1 MKLPIRAAQAGA
13 LLLPL
18 GLFSGGCELM
28 IAGPR
33 AQATDQWE
41 KTYAVGESAT
51 LEIENTNGAI
61 EVRTHAAPNIYVK
74 AHRTA
79 KAMSEQAARDLLAR
93 TNLEERASADF
104 VKLATPHGQGFSTR
118 RQQLEVRYEILVPAT
133 IAVNLT
139 TVNGKVEL
147 TGVTG
152 AVALET
158 VNGGIEA
165 EGLTG
170 LRKAETVNGSIR
182 LALGSLPSQ
191 GAQIETVNGS
201 VSVHL
206 PAAVPADVSVRTVNG
221 GITVDGF
228 TNVTGAE
235 HKRRHYEGKLN
246 GGGPTLRVETVN
258 GGVTV
263 NATAATATATDAGSQ

>member
-1 MKLPIRAAQAGA
+1 MRLPVRAAQAGA
-13 LLLPL
+13 LMLPL

-28 IAGPR
+28 MAGPR
-33 AQATDQWE
+33 VQATDQWE
-41 KTYAVGESAT
+41 KTYTVEPSAT

-61 EVRTHAAPNIYVK
+61 DVRTHAAPTIYVR
-74 AHRTA
+74 ARRTA
-79 KAMSEQAARDLLAR
+79 RAMSEQSAHDLLAR
-93 TNLEERASADF
+93 TNLEERASAEF
-104 VKLATPHGQGFSTR
+104 VRLATPRNQRFSR
-118 RQQLEVRYEILVPAT
+118 GQQLEVQYEVLVPAT

-147 TGVTG
+147 DGVTG

-165 EGLTG
+165 QGLTA

-182 LALGSLPSQ
+182 LALGSLPPQ
-191 GAQIETVNGS
+191 GAEIETVNGS
-201 VSVHL
+201 VSVDL
-206 PAAVPADVSVRTVNG
+206 PAVAPVDVSVRTVNG

-228 TNVTGAE
+228 ASVTGAE
-235 HKRRHYEGKLN
+235 RKRRHYEGKLN
-246 GGGPTLRVETVN
+246 GGGPTLRVATVN

-263 NATAATATATDAGSQ
+263 NAKAATAVATDAASR